1 MRVAQE
7 DGSSYSVWAPCG
19 DRILETWRGEE
30 CDDGDENA
38 DAADACRLDC
48 KLPTCGDEIVDSGE
62 GCDQGDAPAAPCRLM
77 LSQHNAPGHARTGW
91 VFTTTTCGEWVTL
104 PPDKKDDASSVV
116 VEGDGCQ
123 MIAADGD
130 GGASPFSSG
139 GQVYHQGTYSGRG
152 RMLTGN
158 DNINSMLLSCAG
170 NSADGTC
177 DGSCQPTCSCQALA
191 APIGGSI
198 EYTGGHPLCG
208 SQVAAYSCAAGPL
221 QGGDA
226 SRACGAFGA
235 WSGTAPTHCGCPSLP
250 AVAGMS
256 IARSSGDAVGSVA
269 VRPTKPLPVAS
280 KSQSLS
286 EQADRALGARGRPTA
301 ATRAR
306 RCRAAT
312 RRARARRTAIG
323 QAARPR
329 TVGAPS

>member
-1 MRVAQE
+1 
-7 DGSSYSVWAPCG
+7 
-19 DRILETWRGEE
+19 
-30 CDDGDENA
+30 
-38 DAADACRLDC
+38 
-48 KLPTCGDEIVDSGE
+48 
-62 GCDQGDAPAAPCRLM
+62 
-77 LSQHNAPGHARTGW
+77 
-91 VFTTTTCGEWVTL
+91 
-104 PPDKKDDASSVV
+104 
-116 VEGDGCQ
+116 

-130 GGASPFSSG
+130 GGASPFSDG
-139 GQVYHQGTYSGRG
+139 GQVYRQGTYSGRR

-269 VRPTKPLPVAS
+269 VRPTKPLSQVSPNPCRS
-280 KSQSLS
+280 KLTELWARAADLQLRHGLDAAGRRRDAHVPG
-286 EQADRALGARGRPTA
+286 ERQLDRQRAHVLWVRRADQAAERNHAHLQQRVRSSHRHRCFRRGLRALLQARVPDDGFVHTGCGGRACAVPQLVHEPLRHPLRVVQQRRLRWRRGRQ
-301 ATRAR
+301 R
-306 RCRAAT
+306 
-312 RRARARRTAIG
+312 
-323 QAARPR
+323 
-329 TVGAPS
+329 